1 MRQWAESLHRILQLL
16 LTFLVMIQGSLLLR
30 IQVSWLQTLEH
41 RSLLPQKPGQLFVN
55 LQQVLQ
61 WLMTLLVMTQGSRL
75 RQIQVSW
82 FWVLEHQSLLL
93 QVM

>member
-1 MRQWAESLHRILQLL
+1 
-16 LTFLVMIQGSLLLR
+16 MIQGSLLLR
-30 IQVSWLQTLEH
+30 IQVSWFQILEH
-41 RSLLPQKPGQLFVN
+41 QPPLPLKPGQLLLN
-55 LQQVLQ
+55 LHQVLQ
-61 WLMTLLVMTQGSRL
+61 LLMTLLVMTQGSRL

>member
-30 IQVSWLQTLEH
+30 TQVSWFQILGHQP
-41 RSLLPQKPGQLFVN
+41 LLPQKPGQLFLN
-55 LQQVLQ
+55 LHQVLQ
-61 WLMTLLVMTQGSRL
+61 LLMTLLVMTQGSRL

-82 FWVLEHQSLLL
+82 FRVLEHQSLLL